1 MTIVQTFIVEPGT
14 PELVICARWRANAF
28 FSVLEASLEQEL
40 RSLELFAS
48 DQSHGV
54 ALIAK
59 ADGEPFGT
67 CLLVESEIEPNHDVS
82 PWLAGLFVVPE
93 HRRKGAGAALVRAIE
108 AQARQRGVSRLYL
121 YTIEAVEFYA
131 RLGWTVLDRTKWKGF
146 DTALMV
152 RDLSEHST
160 DEESAT

>member
-1 MTIVQTFIVEPGT
+1 MIQTFIVEPRT
-14 PELVICARWRANAF
+14 PELAICARWRADA
-28 FSVLEASLEQEL
+28 FSVLKVSFEQEL

-54 ALIAK
+54 VLIAK
-59 ADGEPFGT
+59 ADGEPTGT

-93 HRRKGAGAALVRAIE
+93 HRRKGAGAVLVRAIE
-108 AQARQRGVSRLYL
+108 DQARRRGFSRLYL
-121 YTIEAVEFYA
+121 YTAEAARFYA
-131 RLGWTVLDRTKWKGF
+131 RLGWTVLDRTTWKGF

-152 RDLSEHST
+152 RDLSKRGADKEA
-160 DEESAT
+160 DV